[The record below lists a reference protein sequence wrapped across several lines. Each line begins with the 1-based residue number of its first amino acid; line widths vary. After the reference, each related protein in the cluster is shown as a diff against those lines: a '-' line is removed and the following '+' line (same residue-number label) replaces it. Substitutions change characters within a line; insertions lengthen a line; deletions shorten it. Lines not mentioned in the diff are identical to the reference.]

1 MKKIIIIGGGLTGM
15 STAYYLNKQVNQEEV
30 DWQLFEA
37 DDHFGGKFNTVLRD
51 GFIIEK
57 GPDSFLARKPA
68 GMALVEDL
76 GLTDQLITNATG
88 KSYIYH
94 DKALHPIPEGSV
106 MGIPTDIRALLESDL
121 LTDDGKVRA
130 LEELMLESNVT
141 EADQS
146 IGDFFEYRFG
156 KEMVVRLIEPLLA
169 GIYAGNIYEM
179 SLRATFPQFENTAKQ
194 HRSLMYGLKSHRP
207 ETVNTTGT
215 AKTIG
220 AFRTLAGGLST
231 LTDAIVEALPAER
244 LHANTAV
251 KCIENTTV
259 VLENGERI
267 VADAIIIAATH
278 DVVLSLL
285 DVPALKP
292 LMEQPMTS
300 LATIS
305 LAYDQDAVP
314 HLPEGTGF
322 LVARTGDYH
331 ITACTWVQEKW
342 PHMVPDGKLLLRG
355 FLGKAG
361 QVGLLE
367 QTDAEMVGHVQE
379 DLKEMIGLEGEP
391 LFYEVSRM
399 KEAMPQ
405 YTVGHQERLEK
416 VERDLKQQHPN
427 IFLAGMSYR
436 GVGIP
441 DCIQAG
447 RTAAN
452 EANQFVMKV
461 SQP

>member
-1 MKKIIIIGGGLTGM
+1 MKKVIIIGGGLTGL
-15 STAYYLNKQVNQEEV
+15 SAAYYLNKQVDQETV
-30 DWQLFEA
+30 DWQIFES
-37 DDHFGGKFNTVLRD
+37 DKQFGGKFNTIHRD

-68 GMALVEDL
+68 GLELVEEL

-94 DKALHPIPEGSV
+94 DAALHPIPEGSV

-121 LTDDGKVRA
+121 LTQAGKIRA
-130 LEELMLESNVT
+130 LEELMLDGNVT
-141 EADQS
+141 DADQS

-156 KEMVVRLIEPLLA
+156 KEMVIRLIEPLLA

-179 SLRATFPQFENTAKQ
+179 SLRATFPQFEKVAKE

-207 ETVNTTGT
+207 EMMNTTGT

-220 AFRTLAGGLST
+220 AFRTLNGGLST
-231 LTDAIVEALPAER
+231 LTDALVDALPVER
-244 LHANTAV
+244 LHANTKV
-251 KCIENTTV
+251 KAIENTTV
-259 VLENGERI
+259 VLESGERI
-267 VADAIIIAATH
+267 IADAIIIAATH
-278 DVVLSLL
+278 DVVLQLL
-285 DVPALKP
+285 DVPAVEP
-292 LMEQPMTS
+292 LADQPMTS

-305 LAYDQDAVP
+305 LAFEKDAVP
-314 HLPEGTGF
+314 EIPEGTGF
-322 LVARTGDYH
+322 LVARTSDYN
-331 ITACTWVQEKW
+331 ITACTWVHEKW
-342 PHMVPDGKLLLRG
+342 PHMVPDGKILLRG

-361 QVGLLE
+361 QIGLLD
-367 QTDAEMVGHVQE
+367 QTDEEMATKVQA
-379 DLKEMIGLEGEP
+379 DLKEMIGLQGEP

-405 YTVGHQERLEK
+405 YTVGHQERLAM
-416 VERDLKQQHPN
+416 VEGNLKHSHPT

-447 RTAAN
+447 KAAAD
-452 EANQFVMKV
+452 EAGQLLELMK
-461 SQP
+461 Q

>member
-1 MKKIIIIGGGLTGM
+1 MKKIVIIGGGLTGL
-15 STAYYLNKQVNQEEV
+15 SAAHYLNKQVDGEAV

-37 DDHFGGKFNTVLRD
+37 DDHFGGKFNTVHRD

-68 GMALVEDL
+68 GMALVEEL

-94 DKALHPIPEGSV
+94 EKALHPIPEGSV

-121 LTDDGKVRA
+121 LTEDGKIRA

-141 EADQS
+141 DADQS

-179 SLRATFPQFENTAKQ
+179 SLRATFPQFEQTAKE

-207 ETVNTTGT
+207 ATVNTTGT
-215 AKTIG
+215 AKTVG
-220 AFRTLAGGLST
+220 AFRTLDGGLST
-231 LTDAIVEALPAER
+231 LTDALVASLPAER
-244 LHANTAV
+244 LHACTKV
-251 KCIENTTV
+251 KSIESTTV
-259 VLENGERI
+259 VLESGERI

-285 DVPALKP
+285 DVPALQP
-292 LMEQPMTS
+292 LKAQPMTS

-305 LAYDQDAVP
+305 LAFDKEAVP
-314 HLPEGTGF
+314 EIPEGTGF

-331 ITACTWVQEKW
+331 ITACTWVHEKW
-342 PHMVPDGKLLLRG
+342 PHMVPDGKILLRG

-361 QVGLLE
+361 QVGLLD
-367 QTDAEMVGHVQE
+367 QTDQEMADKVQA
-379 DLKEMIGLEGEP
+379 DLKEMIGLRGKP

-405 YTVGHQERLEK
+405 YTVGHQERLKK
-416 VERDLKQQHPN
+416 VEADLRESHPTV
-427 IFLAGMSYR
+427 FLAGMSYR

-441 DCIQAG
+441 DCIDG
-447 RTAAN
+447 GKEAAN
-452 EANQFVMKV
+452 EALALLEKV
-461 SQP
+461 RS

>member
-1 MKKIIIIGGGLTGM
+1 MKKIVIIGGGLTGL
-15 STAYYLNKQVNQEEV
+15 TAAYHVNKQVKEEAV

-37 DDHFGGKFNTVLRD
+37 DDHFGGKFNTVHRD

-68 GMALVEDL
+68 GMALVEEL
-76 GLTDQLITNATG
+76 GLSDQLITNATG

-94 DKALHPIPEGSV
+94 EGALHPIPEGSV

-121 LTDDGKVRA
+121 LTSDGKIRA
-130 LEELMLESNVT
+130 LEELMLEASVT
-141 EADQS
+141 EEDQS
-146 IGDFFEYRFG
+146 IGDFFEFRFG

-179 SLRATFPQFENTAKQ
+179 SLRATFPQFEKTAKE
-194 HRSLMYGLKSHRP
+194 HRSLMYGLKRHRP
-207 ETVNTTGT
+207 ETISTTGT
-215 AKTIG
+215 AKTMG

-231 LTDAIVEALPAER
+231 LTDALVAALPKER
-244 LHANTAV
+244 LHASTKV
-251 KCIENTTV
+251 KAIENTTV
-259 VLENGERI
+259 VLDNGERI
-267 VADAIIIAATH
+267 VADAIVIAATH

-285 DVPALKP
+285 DAPAIKP
-292 LMEQPMTS
+292 LLAQPMTS

-305 LAYDQDAVP
+305 LAFDKEAVP
-314 HLPEGTGF
+314 EIPEGTGF
-322 LVARTGDYH
+322 LVARTGEYT
-331 ITACTWVQEKW
+331 ITACTWVHEKW
-342 PHMVPDGKLLLRG
+342 PHMVPAGKILLRG

-367 QTDAEMVGHVQE
+367 QSDEEMAKKVQA
-379 DLKEMIGLEGEP
+379 DLKEMIGLQGDP

-399 KEAMPQ
+399 KAAMPQ
-405 YTVGHQERLEK
+405 YTVGHQERLEL
-416 VERDLKQQHPN
+416 VEKDLEQSHPT

-447 RTAAN
+447 KDAALGACKLL
-452 EANQFVMKV
+452 EQVR
-461 SQP
+461 